1 MSFHAYD
8 FPLTGRGNSF
18 SKNIKIMKLLA
29 VFLLAGMLQVSARGY
44 SQRITVSMKNLPIE
58 QVFKTIERQS
68 GFVFFYDQEA
78 LRQANRV
85 TLDVRHVSL
94 EKALEACFRDQP
106 LGYNIIGKTIVVVKK
121 ARAPGVR
128 KNNDTDTIPAPKAAV
143 TITGTVRDTA
153 GAPVNSA
160 SVTISGGRSGGTAT
174 DPNGRFIIDVPV
186 NSTLV
191 FSFVGLKPDSVKI
204 TSGMRT
210 LNILLEPLVL
220 KAGEEVVVTAFGQRQ
235 RKIDMVG
242 SVTSINPKE
251 LRSPSSNLTTA
262 LQGKVA
268 GIVSFQRSGEPGMDN
283 ADFFVR
289 GVGTFGTNNRP
300 LILIDNMEVST
311 DDLARIPVDDIESFS
326 ILKDATASA
335 VYGSRGANGVVLV
348 TTKTGK
354 EGPASI
360 SFKAE
365 QRISAPTQRLKLAD
379 PVTWMKM
386 YNEAVLTR
394 DPLGIEPY
402 SQFKIEKT
410 EEGADPL
417 QYPAVDWL
425 ETLTKQTTT
434 TQNYNLSVSG
444 GGQLAKYNVS
454 GNFTNDN
461 GLLKMNGL
469 NNFNNNVNFKVY
481 NLRSNIGINLTSST
495 RVMVR
500 TILNLQNYNGPP
512 ASGTEAYN
520 LALRANPVLFLPVYE
535 AGPAQSYIK
544 HPLFGNADDGRYS
557 NPYAQ
562 IMRGYSERRRSN
574 LQAQLELNQDFSN
587 IITPGLKYRGLV
599 NITRN
604 SYFAQSRTYNP
615 FYYQPIGMDGE
626 SGSMIYREIN
636 PNEGTEYLGFSPG
649 DRTMQAIFYME
660 NQVTWNRRLNEVHN
674 IGAMVISTLRGNI
687 STPVDESIS
696 LINTL
701 PFRNISFSGSLDYGY
716 DNRYLLKFAFGYN
729 GSERFSE
736 KFRWGFFPSLGVAWN
751 VSQEQFFMPLKPVIS
766 NLKLRATR
774 GLLGNDDI
782 LDTRFFYLSDVN
794 LSSGDNYTFGL
805 PGESSRYTVPGVSIN
820 RYANPDIRWE
830 VSQQTNLGIDLGMF
844 NGALNFVG
852 DFYDQRR
859 DHIVQQRTLPSNM
872 GLEAGVYAN
881 VGKYKSRGFDGE
893 LSYNKRVNKNLWFE
907 GRSTFTYSTGE
918 YVFFEEPEY
927 ANAYRRRIGTSAAQ
941 RFGYLAERLFI
952 DDKEV
957 YNGPAQEFG
966 SIVLGGDI
974 KYLDVN
980 RDGVVN
986 DDDRMPIG
994 YPTTPEI
1001 NYGFGLSTM
1010 FKQIDFSFFFSG
1022 VARTSLFINP
1032 TAENTSTSKGIAPF
1046 GSTTSPNAVLS
1057 VWAND
1062 YWSES
1067 DKNVY
1072 AAWPRL
1078 SVNPMANNTVSSTFW
1093 MRDGSFMRLKQVEL
1107 GYSLNK
1113 NLIQRL
1119 KLKTFRIY
1127 VTATNLFRVGA
1138 FKIWDPEM
1146 GGNALNYPLQRV
1158 FNIGINANL

>member
-1 MSFHAYD
+1 MYNAFIRRLLVEKCVMPSSKTTLLRF
-8 FPLTGRGNSF
+8 LLVSILGIIF
-18 SKNIKIMKLLA
+18 SLEGSAQVFTFSQKSVTQSA
-29 VFLLAGMLQVSARGY
+29 VFDAIKKQTGY
-44 SQRITVSMKNLPIE
+44 SVLCDNELTENGKIIDADFKEADFATVVNTLFPKIADWTVINKNLVITKKKLIADSDKGLEPSIRSE
-58 QVFKTIERQS
+58 GWNVIGAVFDPNKVPLPGVTVALKNKS
-68 GFVFFYDQEA
+68 GIATSTDMNGKYFLTVPDSLSVLEFSMVGYASQEIPVSG
-78 LRQANRV
+78 RNI
-85 TLDVRHVSL
+85 LDVHMAV
-94 EKALEACFRDQP
+94 AQ
-106 LGYNIIGKTIVVVKK
+106 
-121 ARAPGVR
+121 
-128 KNNDTDTIPAPKAAV
+128 KNMD
-143 TITGTVRDTA
+143 
-153 GAPVNSA
+153 
-160 SVTISGGRSGGTAT
+160 
-174 DPNGRFIIDVPV
+174 
-186 NSTLV
+186 
-191 FSFVGLKPDSVKI
+191 
-204 TSGMRT
+204 
-210 LNILLEPLVL
+210 
-220 KAGEEVVVTAFGQRQ
+220 EVVVTAFGQKQ

-242 SVTSINPKE
+242 SITSVNPKN
-251 LRSPSSNLTTA
+251 LQSPSSNLTSA
-262 LQGKVA
+262 LQGRVA
-268 GIVSFQRSGEPGMDN
+268 GIVSYQRSGEPGADN

-348 TTKTGK
+348 TTKAGK

-360 SFKAE
+360 SFRAE
-365 QRISAPTQRLKLAD
+365 QRISMPTQKVKLAD

-402 SQFKIEKT
+402 SQLKIEKT

-417 QYPAVDWL
+417 QYPSVDWL
-425 ETLTKQTTT
+425 KTLTKPTTT

-444 GGQLAKYNVS
+444 GGQLAKYNLS

-481 NLRSNIGINLTSST
+481 NIRSNVAINLTPST
-495 RVMVR
+495 QVMVR

-512 ASGTEAYN
+512 TSGTEVYN

-535 AGPAQSYIK
+535 AGPSQSYIK
-544 HPLFGNADDGRYS
+544 HPLFGNADDGNYS

-574 LQAQLELNQDFSN
+574 LQAQLELNQDFSK
-587 IITPGLKYRGLV
+587 IVTQGLKYRGLI

-604 SYFAQSRTYNP
+604 SYFAQARTYNP
-615 FYYQPIGMDGE
+615 FYYEPIGRDGATN
-626 SGSMIYREIN
+626 SVVYREIN
-636 PNEGTEYLGFSPG
+636 PTSGTEYLGFSPG
-649 DRTMQAIFYME
+649 ERSMQAVFYME
-660 NQVTWNRRLNEVHN
+660 NQLSWNRRLNDVHN
-674 IGAMVISTLRGNI
+674 IGAMVISTIRGNI
-687 STPVDESIS
+687 STPVDNAIS

-701 PFRNISFSGSLDYGY
+701 PYRNVSFSGSVDYGY

-736 KFRWGFFPSLGVAWN
+736 KFRWGFFPSLGFAWN
-751 VSQEQFFMPLKPVIS
+751 VSQEKFFEGLKPIVS
-766 NLKLRATR
+766 NLKFRATR
-774 GLLGNDDI
+774 GLLGNDNI

-794 LSSGDNYTFGL
+794 LGSGDNYTFGL
-805 PGESSRYTVPGVSIN
+805 PGESNRFTVPGVSIN
-820 RYANPDIRWE
+820 RYANADIRWE
-830 VSQQTNLGIDLGMF
+830 VSQQTNLGIDLGMI
-844 NGALNFVG
+844 NGALTLVA

-859 DHIVQQRTLPSNM
+859 NHIVQERTLPSNM
-872 GLEAGVYAN
+872 GLEADVYAN
-881 VGKYKSRGFDGE
+881 VGNYKSKGFDGE
-893 LSYNKRVNKNLWFE
+893 LSYNKNVNKNLWFE
-907 GRSTFTYSTGE
+907 GRGTFTYSTGE
-918 YVFFEEPEY
+918 YVFYEEPEY
-927 ANAYRRRIGTSAAQ
+927 ANNYRKRVGTSAAQ
-941 RFGYLAERLFI
+941 RFGYIAERLFI

-957 YNGPAQEFG
+957 YNNPSQEFG

-980 RDGVVN
+980 RDGIIN
-986 DDDRMPIG
+986 DDDRMAIG

-1001 NYGFGLSTM
+1001 NYGFGLSTRY
-1010 FKQIDFSFFFSG
+1010 KQIDFSFFFSG

-1032 TAENTSTSKGIAPF
+1032 TSDNTSSSKGVAPF

-1057 VWAND
+1057 AWAND
-1062 YWSES
+1062 YWSET

-1078 SVNPMANNTVSSTFW
+1078 SVNPLANNTVSSTFW

-1113 NLIQRL
+1113 NLLRRVG
-1119 KLKTFRIY
+1119 LKTFRVY
-1127 VTATNLFRVGA
+1127 ATATNLFKISA
-1138 FKIWDPEM
+1138 FKTWDPEM

-1158 FNIGINANL
+1158 FNIGVNVNL